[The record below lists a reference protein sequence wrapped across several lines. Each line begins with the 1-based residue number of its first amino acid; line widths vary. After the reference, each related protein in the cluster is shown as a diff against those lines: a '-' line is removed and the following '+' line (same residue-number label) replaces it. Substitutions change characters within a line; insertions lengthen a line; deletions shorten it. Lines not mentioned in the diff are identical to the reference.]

1 MTFFGHLSFPGS
13 TGESMDPRVKPEDD
27 FFRGPRMTR
36 ALVEPDDG
44 KHGVMCFD
52 RLSIKGGRLGVP
64 RGIEAV
70 HSMGIRVFALAAW
83 PIGGWAREF
92 APQPGQKRCRF
103 SGRRV
108 AV

>member
-13 TGESMDPRVKPEDD
+13 TGESMDPRVEPEDD
-27 FFRGPRMTR
+27 VFRGPRMTR

-52 RLSIKGGRLGVP
+52 RLSMKGGASAYRVGLKL
-64 RGIEAV
+64 
-70 HSMGIRVFALAAW
+70 SMGIRVFALAAW